1 MFFLSLIEH
10 KLRFPPADLSLP
22 LHKGIKKFLDGIF
35 LDRVILNLGRCVSIY
50 DIRNIYGGF
59 IHAGEGAPTYTVSY
73 IVHLL
78 KHDLQYRVD
87 SLMISMC
94 QLISFPNHAIKFQ
107 ILIADLKWFRVLN
120 VSFPPLPI
128 EHREKPFALM
138 LVTVCLDVGDL
149 CLDARDPYLNVVWGR
164 FHGGDRK
171 GFRT

>member
-10 KLRFPPADLSLP
+10 KLRLPPADLSLP
-22 LHKGIKKFLDGIF
+22 LHEGFKKFLDGIF

-107 ILIADLKWFRVLN
+107 ILIADLKSDGYGNTTSKIHETQNSITSRAW
-120 VSFPPLPI
+120 I
-128 EHREKPFALM
+128 AL
-138 LVTVCLDVGDL
+138 LAPQT
-149 CLDARDPYLNVVWGR
+149 Y
-164 FHGGDRK
+164 
-171 GFRT
+171 

>member
-59 IHAGEGAPTYTVSY
+59 IHAGEGAPTYT
-73 IVHLL
+73 
-78 KHDLQYRVD
+78 YRVD

-107 ILIADLKWFRVLN
+107 ILIADLKSDGYGNTTSKIHETQNSITSTAW
-120 VSFPPLPI
+120 I
-128 EHREKPFALM
+128 AL
-138 LVTVCLDVGDL
+138 LAPQT
-149 CLDARDPYLNVVWGR
+149 Y
-164 FHGGDRK
+164 
-171 GFRT
+171 